1 MARVFLQDII
11 EDLRFEDL
19 PANWNSFDL
28 ENFSKSKKLWD
39 YQKDALKNAIKVL
52 WKYYE
57 DFVDYQKGERL
68 EVNQERKENF
78 FQWYKDNGLEENLD
92 IKLDKRKRNIYN
104 LLTQYYPHEDR
115 KILYEHFINRMCF
128 WIATGSGKSL
138 VIIKLIQILA
148 RLIERKEIPS
158 HDILILIHRVGRGV
172 RIEPIKDKRKRL
184 VQVLPFVI
192 IGFFLSIPSLP
203 DKGRNIQIV
212 FFQRE
217 TAKHPSFLMFFLGFF
232 LFFGL
237 VIF

>member
-57 DFVDYQKGERL
+57 DFVDYQKGEKL

-92 IKLDKRKRNIYN
+92 IKLDKRKR
-104 LLTQYYPHEDR
+104 
-115 KILYEHFINRMCF
+115 K
-128 WIATGSGKSL
+128 K
-138 VIIKLIQILA
+138 
-148 RLIERKEIPS
+148 
-158 HDILILIHRVGRGV
+158 GRG
-172 RIEPIKDKRKRL
+172 R
-184 VQVLPFVI
+184 
-192 IGFFLSIPSLP
+192 
-203 DKGRNIQIV
+203 
-212 FFQRE
+212 
-217 TAKHPSFLMFFLGFF
+217 
-232 LFFGL
+232 
-237 VIF
+237 